1 MKLAEK
7 LAEKAF
13 EVLKEDGV
21 LITAADFQGNNV
33 TKLQL
38 YFIDDENTVA
48 SDIIKKAEL
57 LESGVEDIFVLN
69 VNAASERELI
79 QRVGICDIEDE
90 LYIKADPESEVSGDD
105 FGVTLPSVAYLESI
119 EILSLKKM

>member
-13 EVLKEDGV
+13 AALKDDGV
-21 LITAADFQGNNV
+21 IITAADFNGQNI
-33 TKLQL
+33 TKMQL
-38 YFIDDENTVA
+38 YFLDDENSVA
-48 SDIIKKAEL
+48 SDIIKKTEL

-79 QRVGICDIEDE
+79 KRIGVCDIENE
-90 LYIKADPESEVSGDD
+90 LFLKADSEDVSPADNLD
-105 FGVTLPSVAYLESI
+105 IQLPTVAYMESV
-119 EILSLKKM
+119 ELLSLKR